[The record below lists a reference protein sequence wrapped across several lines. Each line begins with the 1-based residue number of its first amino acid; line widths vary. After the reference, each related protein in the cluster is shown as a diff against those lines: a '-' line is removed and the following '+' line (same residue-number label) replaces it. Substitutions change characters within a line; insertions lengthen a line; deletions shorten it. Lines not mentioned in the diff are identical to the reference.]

1 MNIVTVSSAHRRVS
15 AFGCSSRRSLRRK
28 GRPFSFPYRP
38 TGKQSI
44 SDYSHWS
51 QKNGKTHHSGY
62 DETSC
67 SAFCSHTLCCCQLNE
82 PASVECRHSS
92 VKENKCFGWPP
103 TDTERSPHHGVQR
116 HEERKPKSIRNV
128 QSWPHSGR
136 AGRHILHVLVQCTD
150 RGELLQ
156 TQRIRV
162 LN

>member
-1 MNIVTVSSAHRRVS
+1 MNIATVSSAHRRVTG
-15 AFGCSSRRSLRRK
+15 FGCSSNRSLRAHAAVIVLSF
-28 GRPFSFPYRP
+28 FSFSYR
-38 TGKQSI
+38 
-44 SDYSHWS
+44 
-51 QKNGKTHHSGY
+51 KTNHIGLFALESKEY

-67 SAFCSHTLCCCQLNE
+67 SAYCSHPLCCCQLNE
-82 PASVECRHSS
+82 PAASMGCRYSP
-92 VKENKCFGWPP
+92 VQENKCFGWPP

-128 QSWPHSGR
+128 QSCPHSGR